1 MTVAGTS
8 AARDYRNLALRM
20 KVPSGW
26 EILNQRLL
34 GILDGEMY
42 DYQDIRDDRCDWFF
56 DLPHGTAKTFQIRLR
71 AAYEGS
77 YVLPAVTCEAMYD
90 PHVAA
95 NTASGKAEVVR

>member
-1 MTVAGTS
+1 
-8 AARDYRNLALRM
+8 
-20 KVPSGW
+20 
-26 EILNQRLL
+26 
-34 GILDGEMY
+34 MY